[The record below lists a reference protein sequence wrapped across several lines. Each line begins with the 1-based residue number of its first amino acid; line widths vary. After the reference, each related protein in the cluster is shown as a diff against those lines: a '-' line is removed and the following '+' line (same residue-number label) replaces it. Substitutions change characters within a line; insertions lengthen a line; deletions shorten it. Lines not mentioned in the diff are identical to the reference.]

1 MAIKSQ
7 DDADF
12 KDVDGC
18 DASGETKV
26 IEIYGPIG
34 LRR

>member
-7 DDADF
+7 DDDADF
-12 KDVDGC
+12 KDMDGC
-18 DASGETKV
+18 NITDKKV
-26 IEIYGPIG
+26 VEIFGPIG